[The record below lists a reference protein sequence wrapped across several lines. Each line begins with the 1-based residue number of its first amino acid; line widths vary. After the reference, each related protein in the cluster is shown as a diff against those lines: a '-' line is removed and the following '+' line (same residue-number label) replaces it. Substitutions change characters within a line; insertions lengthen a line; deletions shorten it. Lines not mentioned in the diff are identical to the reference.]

1 MTFSSVQF
9 GSNNQIV
16 NDDIADHV
24 HPNNV
29 LPDSQKAHVGIV
41 VKTPQLAR
49 FNTGSDQPATQGS
62 STLRV
67 QLNQPTDLVK
77 VLGTEAKPDVVENLK
92 KMQPELF
99 VEPAA
104 KQAQAKQVEED
115 AKAEELSREELNTHP
130 GEIEG
135 YHRHLVGEVNPQHL
149 ISLMVYGQRGEAPP
163 SGLIEN
169 IARDM
174 HVSVD
179 EAAMKINAVSM
190 GTSAQ
195 FTVLAKSMGLDAT
208 KAQAWIADHRKD
220 SAMAVA
226 QAHLLRRDLMAWKP
240 LLEDYRRATGD
251 GVAR

>member
-1 MTFSSVQF
+1 MPNFQSITF
-9 GSNNQIV
+9 GSNGQIV
-16 NDDIADHV
+16 DTS
-24 HPNNV
+24 
-29 LPDSQKAHVGIV
+29 LEAHIRPMALGDTAKSRVGIA
-41 VKTPQLAR
+41 TNTSDFAS
-49 FNTGSDQPATQGS
+49 FNTGAGAATQGT

-67 QLNQPTDLVK
+67 QLNQPTNLVK
-77 VLGTEAKPDVVENLK
+77 ALGTEMAPEVLENLQ

-104 KQAQAKQVEED
+104 KQAEV
-115 AKAEELSREELNTHP
+115 KAEADTAAAEEATREELNRHP

-135 YHRHLVGEVNPQHL
+135 YHQHLVGEVNPQHL
-149 ISLMVYGQRGEAPP
+149 ISLMVYGQRGETPP
-163 SGLIEN
+163 DSLIIN

-195 FTVLAKSMGLDAT
+195 FTVLAKSMGLDAA

-220 SAMAVA
+220 TAMAAA
-226 QAHLLRRDLMAWKP
+226 QAHFLRRDLMAWKP
-240 LLEDYRRATGD
+240 LLEDYRKATGD
-251 GVAR
+251 GRKH